1 MRIEQLLHNTPEIPP
16 DKNIKK
22 AAKEFEAYF
31 VSYLLK
37 VMRESVPKS
46 GLLSG
51 GMSENIYTS
60 MMDEKIAEGIALQGG
75 FGLSKLLE
83 GQINIYPATAD
94 KMSNYQGER
103 RDED

>member
-1 MRIEQLLHNTPEIPP
+1 MRIEQLSHNTPEIPS

-31 VSYLLK
+31 VSHLLK

-51 GMSENIYTS
+51 GMGEDFYTS

-75 FGLSKLLE
+75 FGLSQLLDR
-83 GQINIYPATAD
+83 QINIHSTGAD
-94 KMSNYQGER
+94 KMSNHQGER